1 MPEPMH
7 VRENQP
13 MEVKRAAR
21 IVGATLALAA
31 LAAGAEGEG
40 MKLERAWAR
49 ATPPG
54 SPVAAAYLV
63 IDNRG
68 ARSDRLLSASSPRA
82 DKVEVHAT
90 VHDGDVARMR
100 KVEPLH
106 VGAGERVVLEPGGM
120 HLMLMGL
127 RKPLAEGERIPLVLE
142 FEVAGEQRTEIRV
155 FAAGSDEAGGNHH
168 AHH

>member
-1 MPEPMH
+1 MDMKH
-7 VRENQP
+7 
-13 MEVKRAAR
+13 A
-21 IVGATLALAA
+21 GWLALAA
-31 LAAGAEGEG
+31 MALAAAATAADEG
-40 MKLERAWAR
+40 MTLDRAWAR

-54 SPVAAAYLV
+54 TPVAAAYLV

-68 ARSDRLLSASSPRA
+68 PRSDRLLSASSPRA

-106 VGAGERVVLEPGGM
+106 VGAGERIVLEPGGM

-127 RKPLAEGERIPLVLE
+127 GKPLAEGERIPLVLE
-142 FEVAGEQRTEIRV
+142 FEVAGKLRTEIRV
-155 FAAGSDEAGGNHH
+155 FAAASGDPGGSHH
-168 AHH
+168 DHH

>member
-1 MPEPMH
+1 MSF
-7 VRENQP
+7 
-13 MEVKRAAR
+13 A
-21 IVGATLALAA
+21 
-31 LAAGAEGEG
+31 
-40 MKLERAWAR
+40 
-49 ATPPG
+49 
-54 SPVAAAYLV
+54 
-63 IDNRG
+63 IDG
-68 ARSDRLLSASSPRA
+68 ARRHRFRVGGFFSGTDP
-82 DKVEVHAT
+82 DGGGNPEYKVEVHAT

>member
-1 MPEPMH
+1 MDM
-7 VRENQP
+7 
-13 MEVKRAAR
+13 KRA
-21 IVGATLALAA
+21 GWLAGAA
-31 LAAGAEGEG
+31 LALVAATTAADEG
-40 MKLERAWAR
+40 MTLERAWAR

-54 SPVAAAYLV
+54 TPVAAAYLV
-63 IDNRG
+63 IDNRSS
-68 ARSDRLLSASSPRA
+68 RSDRLLSASSPGA

-106 VGAGERVVLEPGGM
+106 VGAGERMVLEPGGM

-127 RKPLAEGERIPLVLE
+127 RRPLVEGERIPLVLE
-142 FEVAGEQRTEIRV
+142 FEVAGELRTEIRV
-155 FAAGSDEAGGNHH
+155 FAAGAGDSGDHSH